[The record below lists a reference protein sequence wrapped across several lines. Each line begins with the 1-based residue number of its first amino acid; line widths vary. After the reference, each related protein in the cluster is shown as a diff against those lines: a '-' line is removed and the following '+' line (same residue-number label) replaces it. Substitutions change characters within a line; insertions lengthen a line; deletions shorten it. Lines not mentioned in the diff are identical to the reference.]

1 MAIGPHTFATLV
13 FRNLRLP
20 PFFQRPHI
28 GFCSAIV
35 DPTTDGARFQLG
47 FRMARSETSF
57 FTNCRFASTWSDSLV
72 KVAEVTV
79 RVEFYRH
86 LDLGSVSSRAV
97 GRCIRGLSRKSRE
110 NWIRTRGFQIFL
122 PSGWWDL
129 NPRPPGPEPGALPS

>member
-97 GRCIRGLSRKSRE
+97 GIDVFVGYLGNRGR
-110 NWIRTRGFQIFL
+110 IGFGLVASKFFCRRAGGI
-122 PSGWWDL
+122 
-129 NPRPPGPEPGALPS
+129 